1 MFRRL
6 LRQDFFNNMPNIN
19 KNKNQRGF
27 TIVETLVAVTI
38 LMISIAG
45 PLTVANKGLLA
56 AINAKDQMIASYLAQ
71 DAMEYVKNT
80 KYLRVAN
87 NLSWNDGFS
96 DCTVNTPCIVDSI
109 ESSPHGINRMTLDRC
124 GVEPSSSS
132 FCPVLFD
139 DKSGYVQD
147 KSSYTNAKPTIFN
160 RVFYVSDCNNTITQC
175 LLHVRVLWREGIVPY
190 EVNLSSFISDKIF

>member
-1 MFRRL
+1 M
-6 LRQDFFNNMPNIN
+6 QNI
-19 KNKNQRGF
+19 KSKNQKGF

-80 KYLRVAN
+80 KFFKVAN
-87 NLSWNDGFS
+87 GFAWNDEFS
-96 DCTVNTPCIVDSI
+96 GCTVNTPCIVDSI
-109 ESSPHGINRMTLDRC
+109 ESTPHGINPMNINNC
-124 GVEPSSSS
+124 GVDPSATA
-132 FCPVLFD
+132 FCPVRFD
-139 DKSGYVQD
+139 DKYGFVQD
-147 KSSYTNAKPTIFN
+147 QSRYTNAKPTIFS
-160 RVFYVSDCNNTITQC
+160 RVFYISDCNNINTQC
-175 LLHVRVLWREGIVPY
+175 LIHVRVVWREGIVPY